1 MEQPDVPNS
10 ADLDLVQP
18 LSLTDQVAATR
29 SGELSLQ
36 DQIAQTIDRLEAVNP
51 LVRAILPDVRLR
63 ERLSSEAADIIDRW
77 PTPSLRPPLF
87 GAMLAV
93 KDIFNVNRMPTRAG
107 SAVPPESFSGREADV
122 VARLKEAGALV
133 LGKAVTTEFAFFAS
147 GATANPHNRE
157 HTPGGSS
164 SGSAAAVAAGIA
176 PLALGSQ
183 TVGSVIRP
191 ASFCGVV
198 GFKPSYDRIP
208 TGGTLYY
215 SPSVD
220 TIGYFVSSVADAAL
234 VAPTLLLGWR
244 EGEDAEASAPRIG
257 IPTGA
262 FLEQAGPEMR
272 RALDEAAATLGQAG
286 ISVEPTPTL
295 HDIAEINIRHR
306 HMTTFEF
313 AETHDERYA
322 RYGAMFRPESARLYE
337 EGKGISIADA
347 EAGRASRI
355 ALRQRLHE
363 RMDRAGIDAWLA
375 PSAVGPAPHGL
386 GSTGEPAMNLPW
398 THAGMPVIN
407 LPVGDAD
414 GSPPRPL
421 PGRPP
426 TLRPRRNP
434 PQRSATPPSSNPH
447 STPQPTNRH
456 SDRNGQFSI
465 RINDQYRICFV
476 WTDAGPDQVEIVD
489 YH

>member
-1 MEQPDVPNS
+1 MTDASEIQ
-10 ADLDLVQP
+10 LVQP
-18 LSLTDQVAATR
+18 LSLTEQVQATR

-36 DQIAQTIDRLEAVNP
+36 DLIAQTIDRLDEVNP
-51 LVRAILPDVRLR
+51 LVRAILPDIRLR
-63 ERLSSEAADIIDRW
+63 ERLSSEAATLVERW
-77 PTPSLRPPLF
+77 PSPDERPSLY
-87 GAMLAV
+87 GAMVAV

-164 SGSAAAVAAGIA
+164 SGSAAAIAAGIA

-220 TIGYFVSSVADAAL
+220 TVGYFVSSVADAIL
-234 VAPTLLLGWR
+234 VASSVLLGWR
-244 EGEDAEASAPRIG
+244 EGEDSEAAPPRIG

-262 FLEQAGPEMR
+262 FLDQAGPEMHS
-272 RALDEAAATLGQAG
+272 AIEAASAKLTEAG

-295 HDIAEINIRHR
+295 HDIEDINTRHR
-306 HMTTFEF
+306 HMTTYEF
-313 AETHDERYA
+313 TETHRERYA
-322 RYGAMFRPESARLYE
+322 KYGAMFRPESARLYE
-337 EGKGISIADA
+337 QGLQISTADA
-347 EAGRASRI
+347 EAGRAGRI

-375 PSAVGPAPHGL
+375 PSAVGPAPHGFN
-386 GSTGEPAMNLPW
+386 GTGEPAMNLPW

-407 LPVGDAD
+407 LPAGNAD
-414 GSPPRPL
+414 GLPL
-421 PGRPP
+421 GLSLVGRFGHDE
-426 TLRPRRNP
+426 TLLGQARTVE
-434 PQRSATPPSSNPH
+434 SAL
-447 STPQPTNRH
+447 
-456 SDRNGQFSI
+456 
-465 RINDQYRICFV
+465 
-476 WTDAGPDQVEIVD
+476 AG
-489 YH
+489 

>member
-1 MEQPDVPNS
+1 MPNPDHPE
-10 ADLDLVQP
+10 LVQHV
-18 LSLTDQVAATR
+18 SLTEQVAATR
-29 SGELSLQ
+29 SGALSLQ
-36 DQIAQTIDRLEAVNP
+36 DLIAQTLDRLDEVNP
-51 LVRAILPDVRLR
+51 LIRAMLPDPRQR
-63 ERLSSEAADIIDRW
+63 ERLSTEAAALIERW
-77 PTPSLRPPLF
+77 PDPDDRPSLY
-87 GAMLAV
+87 GAMVAV
-93 KDIFNVNRMPTRAG
+93 KDIFNVDRMPTRAG

-122 VARLKEAGALV
+122 VARLRNAGALI

-220 TIGYFVSSVADAAL
+220 TVGCFVHSVADAIL
-234 VAPTLLLGWR
+234 VASSLLLGWR
-244 EGEDAEASAPRIG
+244 EGEDAEAASPRVG

-262 FLEQAGPEMR
+262 FLDQAGAEAR
-272 RALDEAAATLGQAG
+272 AALDDAAEKLREAG

-295 HDIAEINIRHR
+295 HDIDQINVRHR
-306 HMTTFEF
+306 QMTTFEF
-313 AETHDERYA
+313 AETHRERYA
-322 RYGAMFRPESARLYE
+322 KYGAMFRPESARLYE
-337 EGKGISIADA
+337 EGLSIATADA

-355 ALRQRLHE
+355 AVRQRLHE
-363 RMDRAGIDAWLA
+363 RMDRAGIDVWLA
-375 PSAVGPAPHGL
+375 PSAVGAAPRGL

-398 THAGMPVIN
+398 THAGMPVVN
-407 LPVGDAD
+407 LPFGQVDGLPLGLSLVGRFGHDE
-414 GSPPRPL
+414 
-421 PGRPP
+421 
-426 TLRPRRNP
+426 TLLG
-434 PQRSATPPSSNPH
+434 QAAIVESAL
-447 STPQPTNRH
+447 
-456 SDRNGQFSI
+456 
-465 RINDQYRICFV
+465 
-476 WTDAGPDQVEIVD
+476 AGE
-489 YH
+489 

>member
-1 MEQPDVPNS
+1 MPESDEVT
-10 ADLDLVQP
+10 LVQP
-18 LSLTDQVAATR
+18 LSLSQQVEATR

-36 DQIAQTIDRLEAVNP
+36 DLIARTLDRLDQVNP

-77 PTPSLRPPLF
+77 PAPSTRPPLF
-87 GAMLAV
+87 GAMVAV

-164 SGSAAAVAAGIA
+164 SGSAAAIAAGIA

-220 TIGYFVSSVADAAL
+220 TVGYFVSSVADAIL
-234 VAPTLLLGWR
+234 VASSVLLGWR
-244 EGEDAEASAPRIG
+244 EGEDSEAAPPRIG

-262 FLEQAGPEMR
+262 FLDQAGPEMHS
-272 RALDEAAATLGQAG
+272 AIEAASAKLSEAG

-295 HDIAEINIRHR
+295 HDIEDINTRHR
-306 HMTTFEF
+306 HMTTYEF
-313 AETHDERYA
+313 TETHRERYA
-322 RYGAMFRPESARLYE
+322 KYGAMFRPESARLYE
-337 EGKGISIADA
+337 QGLQISTADA
-347 EAGRASRI
+347 EAGRAGRI
-355 ALRQRLHE
+355 TLRQRLHE

-375 PSAVGPAPHGL
+375 PSAVGPAPHGFS
-386 GSTGEPAMNLPW
+386 GTGEPAMNLPW

-407 LPVGDAD
+407 LPAGDAEGLPLGLSLVGRFGHD
-414 GSPPRPL
+414 ETLLGHAAIVESALAGS
-421 PGRPP
+421 
-426 TLRPRRNP
+426 
-434 PQRSATPPSSNPH
+434 S
-447 STPQPTNRH
+447 
-456 SDRNGQFSI
+456 
-465 RINDQYRICFV
+465 
-476 WTDAGPDQVEIVD
+476 
-489 YH
+489 

>member
-1 MEQPDVPNS
+1 MPDS
-10 ADLDLVQP
+10 DALQLVAP
-18 LSLTDQVAATR
+18 LSLSEQVAATR
-29 SGELSLQ
+29 SGDLSLQ
-36 DQIAQTIDRLEAVNP
+36 DLIAQTLDRLEAVNP

-63 ERLSSEAADIIDRW
+63 ERLSSEAADIIERW
-77 PTPSLRPPLF
+77 PTPSSRPPLF
-87 GAMLAV
+87 GAMVAV
-93 KDIFNVNRMPTRAG
+93 KDIFNVSRMPTRAG

-133 LGKAVTTEFAFFAS
+133 LGKAVTTEFAYFAS

-220 TIGYFVSSVADAAL
+220 TIGYFVGSVADAAL
-234 VAPTLLLGWR
+234 VAPSLLLGWR
-244 EGEDAEASAPRIG
+244 AGEDAEASAPRIG

-262 FLEQAGPEMR
+262 FIDQGSDHMR
-272 RALDEAAATLGQAG
+272 EALDAASERLRAAG
-286 ISVEPTPTL
+286 ISVESAPTL
-295 HDIAEINIRHR
+295 HNIADISARHR
-306 HMTTFEF
+306 NLTTYEF
-313 AETHDERYA
+313 AEVHQERYEK
-322 RYGAMFRPESARLYE
+322 YGAMFRPQSAQLYE
-337 EGKGISIADA
+337 TGRQISAADA
-347 EAGRASRI
+347 EAGRASRFE
-355 ALRQRLHE
+355 LRQRLHE

-386 GSTGEPAMNLPW
+386 GSTGDPAMNLPW
-398 THAGMPVIN
+398 THAGMPVVN
-407 LPVGDAD
+407 LPFGNVDGLPLGLSLVGRFGHDE
-414 GSPPRPL
+414 
-421 PGRPP
+421 
-426 TLRPRRNP
+426 TLLG
-434 PQRSATPPSSNPH
+434 QAAMVESALTTP
-447 STPQPTNRH
+447 
-456 SDRNGQFSI
+456 
-465 RINDQYRICFV
+465 
-476 WTDAGPDQVEIVD
+476 
-489 YH
+489 